1 MITESDELAHA
12 LDAAAR
18 IWPEYRNNRS
28 ELLRQIVR
36 VGADRVEHK
45 ETERVAKRKA
55 AIEASAGTFPSLW
68 PVNWREQMRDE
79 WPD

>member
-18 IWPEYRNNRS
+18 RWPEHRNNRS

-36 VGADRVEHK
+36 IGAERLEHA
-45 ETERVAKRKA
+45 ETERVAQRRA
-55 AIEASAGTFPSLW
+55 AVERNAGKFSNVW
-68 PVNWREQMRDE
+68 PTDWREAARDE
-79 WPD
+79 WPA